1 MKVVGVVVGV
11 LCSLAIIV
19 QYLSWSSFRNAGAR
33 FTAADGQELC
43 LRIRRLEE
51 VSYGFND
58 KQLHPLKCNYTTK
71 DVLK

>member
-1 MKVVGVVVGV
+1 MKVIGFGLGV

-19 QYLSWSSFRNAGAR
+19 QYLSWTSFKNAGAR

-51 VSYGFND
+51 VSYGFKD
-58 KQLHPLKCNYTTK
+58 KQLQPLKCNYTAK
-71 DVLK
+71 DALK